1 MVTLG
6 IDASTTTIGWSFFS
20 EKILDC
26 GFLNIK
32 KIDSNKEKA
41 YHFINFI
48 KDNNIFKDVNN
59 IVLEAALSGY
69 AGGMTSQQT
78 IIKLV
83 RWNAVFEYILREE
96 FEKEIGVHLLGVNTI
111 RKNVFG
117 KCRITGMK
125 SKEFVKF
132 NIDNTN
138 PEILDFIVLNKR
150 GNPDKRNEDTYD
162 AVACSMYNFN

>member
-20 EKILDC
+20 KKILNC
-26 GFLNIK
+26 GFLDIK

-41 YHFINFI
+41 YHFIDFI
-48 KDNNIFKDVNN
+48 KRNIHFKDTTN
-59 IVLEAALSGY
+59 IVLEAALSGF

-83 RWNAVFEYILREE
+83 RWNAVFEYILTEE
-96 FEKEIGVHLLGVNTI
+96 FGNEKNVCLLGVNTI

-117 KCRITGMK
+117 KCRIAGMK

-138 PEILDFIVLNKR
+138 PEISDFIVLNKR
-150 GNPDKRNEDTYD
+150 GNVDKRNEDIYD
-162 AVACSMYNFN
+162 AVTCSMYNFD